1 MLAEFKH
8 TLRRLRGQMI
18 GWGIGLAL
26 YSLMMAYFYESVAGM
41 GDLQA
46 FLSSFPEEMLAFFK
60 GIMELNTPPGYLDTY
75 YYNYMAIVVGIFA
88 VGACAGLLAGD
99 EERGTLD
106 LVMAHPI
113 SRSAL
118 FWGRLLGFVVAT
130 AVILLAGWLGWV
142 LPPSSADLGLS
153 WLELLWP
160 CLPLFAVLML
170 FGALALLLSML
181 LPASR
186 MASMLSGAL
195 LVGDYLLLGLANM
208 NADLEPAARLTPLYY
223 YQGGYAV
230 SGVNWGQVSGLLGV
244 ALLLACG
251 AWGLFRQ
258 RDIRVGGEHSWRL
271 PDLLRRRREAEAAPR
286 EGEAPAES
294 LYVTNRNPR

>member
-1 MLAEFKH
+1 MFAEFKH

-26 YSLMMAYFYESVAGM
+26 YSLMMVSFYESVAGM
-41 GDLQA
+41 GDLQE
-46 FLSSFPEEMLAFFK
+46 FLSSYPQEMLAFFK

-75 YYNYMAIVVGIFA
+75 YYNYMTIIVGIFA
-88 VGACAGLLAGD
+88 VGIGAGLLAGD
-99 EERGTLD
+99 EEKGTLD

-118 FWGRLLGFVVAT
+118 FWGRFLGFVAAT

-142 LPPSSADLGLS
+142 LLPSSSNLGLS
-153 WLELLWP
+153 WLEFLWP
-160 CLPLFAVLML
+160 CLPLFAVLVL

-195 LVGDYLLLGLANM
+195 LVGNYLLLGLANI
-208 NADLEPAARLTPLYY
+208 NADLEPAVWLTPLNY

-230 SGVNWGQVSGLLGV
+230 TGVDWGQLAGLLGV
-244 ALLLACG
+244 ALLLALG
-251 AWGLFRQ
+251 AWGLFRR
-258 RDIRVGGEHSWRL
+258 RDIRVGGEHSWQL
-271 PDLLRRRREAEAAPR
+271 PHLFGRRRKAEATPSGR
-286 EGEAPAES
+286 
-294 LYVTNRNPR
+294 